1 MQAKLT
7 NLKSIPFED
16 LQTIIECV
24 AASQSGTAIFV
35 PVINSFET
43 AVLILLFVGAKKSSV
58 TAIVP
63 TTSPV
68 TNLGSISFFKFSSP
82 YLIIASE
89 NK

>member
-1 MQAKLT
+1 M
-7 NLKSIPFED
+7 
-16 LQTIIECV
+16 

-35 PVINSFET
+35 PEINSSDT
-43 AVLILLFVGAKKSSV
+43 SVLILLLVGAKKSSV

-68 TNLGSISFFKFSSP
+68 TSLGSISFLSSSLP
-82 YLIIASE
+82 YLIKASV